1 MSPSWLILPLA
12 IFVVAFVI
20 VPMILMAGYSF
31 LTNVG
36 AAQDIDVLTTANWKD
51 ALGDSYYLYGLWK
64 TVRIAG
70 TVAVISA
77 FVGYPAAYFVARTR
91 SRYRSILLFA
101 FLAPFWISFIIR
113 TFSWVSILGE
123 NGVINALLHELG
135 WRGGALKLLY
145 TEFAV
150 TVGLVHFVLPYML
163 VNLYV
168 VLESMDENLVSAAR
182 ALGANSW
189 QAFFQVTFPLSMP
202 GLLVGLFLSFTLAAG
217 SYVTPAILGG
227 PRDYIFG
234 NQIFDTIMTELNWP
248 LGSSLSMMLLVLL
261 AAISVAFTR
270 HVGLNPLYKGLAK

>member
-1 MSPSWLILPLA
+1 MSPFWLILPLA

-20 VPMILMAGYSF
+20 APMILMAGYSF

-36 AAQDIDVLTTANWKD
+36 AARDVDILTMANWKD

-64 TVRIAG
+64 TVRISG

-123 NGVINALLHELG
+123 NGVVNALLYELG
-135 WRGGALKLLY
+135 WRGEALKLLY

-150 TVGLVHFVLPYML
+150 LVGLVHFVLPYML

-168 VLESMDENLVSAAR
+168 VLESMDENLVSVAR
-182 ALGANSW
+182 NLGANSW

-227 PRDYIFG
+227 PGDYIFG

-248 LGSSLSMMLLVLL
+248 LGSALSMMLLVLL

-270 HVGLNPLYKGLAK
+270 YVGLNTLYKGLAN